1 MQPMVTIALRA
12 AREAEQL
19 INRALDRPD
28 LLKIRE
34 RSPHQ
39 YVTNVDVQA
48 EQIIIETMKINF
60 PQHSFLGEES
70 GLQQGSGEDQAYLW
84 IIDPLDGCNNFVHGI
99 PHFAISIACQLHGRI
114 EHAVVVD
121 PIRHEVFT
129 ASRGENTQINDSRVR
144 VTDRISLEGAMLG
157 TDLPSASQTTVTDA
171 QAETIKSLQRQGADI
186 RQSGCG
192 SLDLAYVAAGRLD
205 ALWLLDRK
213 QWQLAAGCLLVTEAG
228 GLVSDFSG
236 GQKYGES
243 GNLVGGTA
251 KCFKPLL
258 QTVARTFSE
267 S

>member
-1 MQPMVTIALRA
+1 MQPMITIASRA

-19 INRALDRPD
+19 ISRAIDRPD

-34 RSPHQ
+34 KSPHQ
-39 YVTNVDVQA
+39 YVTNVDLQA
-48 EQIIIETMKINF
+48 EEIIIETMKITY
-60 PQHSFLGEES
+60 PLHSFLGEES
-70 GLQQGSGEDQAYLW
+70 GLQQGTGEDKAYLW
-84 IIDPLDGCNNFVHGI
+84 IIDALDGCNNFVHGI
-99 PHFAISIACQLHGRI
+99 PHFAISIACQLRGRI
-114 EHAVVVD
+114 EHAVIVD

-129 ASRGENTQINDSRVR
+129 ASRGDSAQINDSRIR
-144 VTDRISLEGAMLG
+144 VTDRDSLEGAMLG
-157 TDLPSASQTTVTDA
+157 TELPSGLETANSDG
-171 QAETIKSLQRQGADI
+171 QAETIKSLQRQGAAI

-236 GQKYGES
+236 GQNYVES
-243 GNLVGGTA
+243 GNLVSGTP

-258 QTVARTFSE
+258 QTVARTFP
-267 S
+267 